1 MSTYPKRHTNRLHLL
16 AIARWMII
24 TAFLSAAGLSYV
36 YLKNQLN
43 SCGSERKALERNLDE
58 LVLQNNVLEA
68 QIGVLTSR
76 TALQRRL
83 DEGFIKL
90 VPISTQ
96 AIVHVRPPDPNHRQT
111 ADRDQDNE
119 FQTVSR
125 NGFVHR

>member
-1 MSTYPKRHTNRLHLL
+1 MSSYPKHHVNRLQLL
-16 AIARWMII
+16 AIARWVVI

-36 YLKNQLN
+36 YLTNQLN

-58 LVLQNNVLEA
+58 LVLQNNALEA
-68 QIGVLTSR
+68 QIVVLTSR

-90 VPISTQ
+90 VPISAQ
-96 AIVHVRPPDPNHRQT
+96 SIVHVRPPDANHRQT
-111 ADRDQDNE
+111 AGRDPDNQ

-125 NGFVHR
+125 DVARP

>member
-1 MSTYPKRHTNRLHLL
+1 MSSYPKHHTNRLHLL
-16 AIARWMII
+16 AIARWVVI
-24 TAFLSAAGLSYV
+24 TAFSECGWVKLRLFEESVKFLWFGEKSAGAKS
-36 YLKNQLN
+36 
-43 SCGSERKALERNLDE
+43 RR

-96 AIVHVRPPDPNHRQT
+96 SIVHVRPPDPNHRQT
-111 ADRDQDNE
+111 AGRDSDNE

-125 NGFVHR
+125 DGFARP